1 MQRLVLATIAL
12 LTPSLAPQEN
22 STALPRTQEEAAC
35 SIDLMRVGQMEDVLS
50 NALMLAYRFEGS
62 RVTPYL
68 TQARTGCADGPELL
82 RQTAAE
88 FGLEVAHLDATVTR
102 FRHVNCTHP
111 HEPIAELVA
120 LDAAANSATTGG
132 AVVPPTVFATDVTLH
147 VVLHELAHALV
158 REFDLPILG
167 NEETLADAFA
177 THYLVTELPERAPAV
192 LRARV
197 ASLLYES
204 AEVPRTEWTVGGEH
218 DNDAWRAYQIA
229 ALAFAAD
236 RERYAHLADLVG
248 MNADQ
253 RDDAADYCAEIHR
266 SWRRV
271 LRPLWMPPGQGSK
284 ESRVLVEDGMP
295 SSAPFAQGLLPVV
308 EGALARFDWHS
319 QVTLAFVVSEGNA
332 GWNRSK
338 RTITVKSGYV
348 QRFVRQG
355 EALERGAK

>member
-1 MQRLVLATIAL
+1 MQRLALAILAL
-12 LTPSLAPQEN
+12 LAPSLAPQEN
-22 STALPRTQEEAAC
+22 PTASPRTQEEVAC

-50 NALMLAYRFEGS
+50 NALMHAYRFEES

-68 TQARTGCADGPELL
+68 SQARTGCADGPELL

-111 HEPIAELVA
+111 HEPIAELAA
-120 LDAAANSATTGG
+120 LDAAANSAAATAGG
-132 AVVPPTVFATDVTLH
+132 AAVPPTVFATDVTLH

-197 ASLLYES
+197 ASLLYEA
-204 AEVPRTEWTVGGEH
+204 AEVPRTKWTVGGEH
-218 DNDAWRAYQIA
+218 DNDARRAYQIA

-248 MNADQ
+248 MNEDQ
-253 RDDAADYCAEIHR
+253 RGDAADYCAEIHR
-266 SWRRV
+266 SLRRV
-271 LRPLWMPPGQGSK
+271 LRPLWMPPGQASK
-284 ESRVLVEDGMP
+284 ESRVVVEDNVP
-295 SSAPFAQGLLPVV
+295 SSAPFVQDLLPVL

-319 QVTLAFVVSEGNA
+319 QVTLAFVVG
-332 GWNRSK
+332 
-338 RTITVKSGYV
+338 
-348 QRFVRQG
+348 
-355 EALERGAK
+355 